1 MIRLMLSSLKVLTI
15 VISTGLVALGGTRLF
30 DHYLDQAQE
39 EAGVGEN
46 VNLTI
51 TKKDDEDSVAEKLR
65 KAGLIRS
72 ETAFKLTLKYVS
84 RDIRPNTYT
93 LRRGMPVATIVD
105 SITTEKSKA
114 VTENKSLTLTV
125 IEGWRTEQIA
135 EEYDKIGGSGGD
147 KGFMKAVREYPHDAY
162 DFLEGSKAGSLEGF
176 LFPLTYE
183 FKSDAQPEEVITQ
196 MLNAF
201 DQAVTEDLRD
211 RANKMGLTL
220 YEVLKLASYVERE
233 TAAAEERPLVADVY
247 LKRFADE
254 EGVGWTLGADP
265 TVQYAVAPRAGEWW
279 PRLDDDDTKTTDSPY
294 NLYRHQGL
302 TPTPI
307 CNPSLFSITAVLE
320 PAESPFFY
328 FTARNDESGRH
339 LFAETNEDQ
348 NYNQSLVDA
357 GADLSEFDDAY
368 LEYLPD

>member
-15 VISTGLVALGGTRLF
+15 VVGTGLVALAGTQLF
-30 DHYLDQAQE
+30 DHYLSQAQE

-51 TKKDDEDSVAEKLR
+51 SKKDDEDSVAEKLR

-105 SITTEKSKA
+105 FITTEKSEA
-114 VTENKSLTLTV
+114 VVENKTLKLTV

-135 EEYDKIGGSGGD
+135 EELDRIGASGGD
-147 KGFMKAVREYPHDAY
+147 KGFLKAVREYPHDAY
-162 DFLEGSKAGSLEGF
+162 DFLEGVPDGSLEGF
-176 LFPLTYE
+176 LFPSTYE
-183 FKSDAQPEEVITQ
+183 FKSDTQPEAIVTQ
-196 MLNAF
+196 LLNTF
-201 DQAVTEDLRD
+201 DGQVDKKLRD

-233 TAAAEERPLVADVY
+233 TAASGERPLVADVY

-265 TVQYAVAPRAGEWW
+265 TVQYAVAPRDGEWW
-279 PRLDDDDTKTTDSPY
+279 PVLDGDDTKTTDSPY
-294 NLYRHQGL
+294 NLYQHQGL

-320 PAESPFFY
+320 PANSPFFY
-328 FTARNDESGRH
+328 FTARNDDSRGH
-339 LFAETNEDQ
+339 LFAETLDDQ
-348 NYNQSLVDA
+348 TYNQSLVDS

-368 LEYLPD
+368 LQYLP

>member
-30 DHYLDQAQE
+30 DHYLSQAQE
-39 EAGVGEN
+39 EAGVGET

-51 TKKDDEDSVAEKLR
+51 SKKDDEDSVAEKLR

-84 RDIRPNTYT
+84 RDIRPATYT

-105 SITTEKSKA
+105 YITSEKSKA
-114 VTENKSLTLTV
+114 VTENKTLTLV
-125 IEGWRTEQIA
+125 VPEGWRTEQIA
-135 EEYDKIGGSGGD
+135 EELDRLGASGGD
-147 KGFMKAVREYPHDAY
+147 KGFLKAVREYPHDAY
-162 DFLEGSKAGSLEGF
+162 DFLDGAKEGSLEGF
-176 LFPLTYE
+176 LFPATYE
-183 FKSDAQPEEVITQ
+183 IKTDMQPEEIVTL

-201 DQAVTEDLRD
+201 DAEVTEELRD

-233 TAAAEERPLVADVY
+233 TAAGEERPLVADVY
-247 LKRFADE
+247 LKRFEDPDT
-254 EGVGWTLGADP
+254 WRLQADP
-265 TVQYAVAPRAGEWW
+265 TVQYAMGKRDGKWW
-279 PRLDDDDTKTTDSPY
+279 PKPSPEDLKIDSPY
-294 NLYRHQGL
+294 NLYENSGL

-307 CNPSLFSITAVLE
+307 CNPGLLSIRAVLE
-320 PAESPFFY
+320 PANTPFFY

-339 LFAETNEDQ
+339 LFAATNDEH
-348 NYNQSLVDA
+348 NVNQQLVDS
-357 GADLSEFDDAY
+357 GEDLSEYDDEY
-368 LEYLPD
+368 LEYVTG